1 MQLSMYEM
9 FDDFDPNAKF
19 EVGIQMDEGDLRI
32 GRQLTF
38 DDLENMIGQKV
49 ILKNLEGQYLPD
61 WQPYTIVEIT
71 GFHKDAVSKYYDKSG
86 KIRERIESEVKY
98 VDGHEEPFCTGE
110 SWTKGG
116 RYDGALSVNPELAH
130 VFYALNTDGV

>member
-38 DDLENMIGQKV
+38 GDLENMVGQKV
-49 ILKNLEGQYLPD
+49 ILKNLEGQYLSD
-61 WQPYTIVEIT
+61 WQPYKIVEIT
-71 GFHKDAVSKYYDKSG
+71 GFRKDAVSKHYDKSG
-86 KIRERIESEVKY
+86 KICERIESEVEY
-98 VDGHEEPFCTGE
+98 VDGHEEPFCAGE

-116 RYDGALSVNPELAH
+116 RYDGNLSVNPELAH
-130 VFYALNTDGV
+130 IFYALNTDGV